1 MKIIAHRG
9 LVNGPDKNKENT
21 LPTIMSALGL
31 GFDVEV
37 DVWLQNNQLKLG
49 HDKPGPTVPK
59 WLFDNKK
66 VWFHAKD
73 IGSLKYLVEWD
84 KRVFYHTNEYVVIT
98 SKRELWALPC
108 KGFDCSYIVLP
119 ENTGEKILKGTLGIC
134 TDYAIKYR
142 SMFK

>member
-59 WLFDNKK
+59 WLFENKK
-66 VWFHAKD
+66 ICAPKLFDAH
-73 IGSLKYLVEWD
+73 
-84 KRVFYHTNEYVVIT
+84 IT
-98 SKRELWALPC
+98 S
-108 KGFDCSYIVLP
+108 G
-119 ENTGEKILKGTLGIC
+119 NLKLLIF
-134 TDYAIKYR
+134 
-142 SMFK
+142 FKMLL